1 MVEETT
7 LNRKHYRYFIYS
19 ETQYKER
26 VEIEKKIGRAYKP
39 GTVVYKGKVKHY
51 IYNNIMESILSS
63 IVIGIAAIL
72 AIWAFIQSYKES
84 PFHKNQ

>member
-39 GTVVYKGKVKHY
+39 GTVVYKGRKYQYTEVVSNIDNSRYADFKIVAEGY
-51 IYNNIMESILSS
+51 IEDITYTRSTHAW
-63 IVIGIAAIL
+63 G
-72 AIWAFIQSYKES
+72 
-84 PFHKNQ
+84 